1 MQALPQWPAPCA
13 AWLLRSISLSN
24 PNTTARAAL
33 SSWVDQEFGEDAALW
48 VAPELTDPVG
58 SLEVGEHQDVEQLG
72 AGSRTEGVWTGQD
85 TSFEIT
91 WPHVALSHLGNWLTA
106 GQFADEWCTRPY
118 SIWPRGMHHGDAT
131 HKG

>member
-72 AGSRTEGVWTGQD
+72 AGSGT
-85 TSFEIT
+85 
-91 WPHVALSHLGNWLTA
+91 
-106 GQFADEWCTRPY
+106 
-118 SIWPRGMHHGDAT
+118 
-131 HKG
+131 